1 MRTKGW
7 RRWVAAVVVG
17 LCGAGLAAEGDPCM
31 GDWAGTLA
39 TPVGEKPIAAQV
51 IALGKGA
58 YRLNLLAAFDL
69 PGAPLASMDGLV
81 VDGEVRFGEALRLAA
96 GVLSGTL
103 PAPLQ
108 GTATLKPVQRLSP
121 TLGAKPPPDAVVLFA
136 GASLDPWRQGD
147 RPYGIIDL
155 KREVGAADQAAA
167 YLRNAIQSPAA
178 CRVKFEIGSDDGV
191 KVWLNGAV
199 LLENNV
205 PRPLTVG
212 QDRVEADL
220 RAGWNELLV
229 KVSQGGGDWGAH
241 VRLVGLDG
249 KPVEDLEVQFAAT
262 AADGKALS
270 TLGARVN
277 GTFLS
282 WEAAGPFTKEG
293 VGLAE
298 LLTTPFAPE
307 TDPDQVTWKQ
317 IGTQEPPRGSRWKL
331 LGDGAMEIGPK
342 AGSLVTKELFTD
354 FRMHVEFRTPFMPEA
369 RGQSRANSGVYLQGR
384 YEIQVLDSYALEGL
398 DNECGGIY
406 KVARPRVNM
415 CAPPLQWQ
423 TYDIEFRAPRF
434 DAQGV
439 KTAAARLTVQHNG
452 VLIHENLE
460 IPGQTGGGEG
470 ANFDQPGPIL
480 LQDHGNPVQYRN
492 LWLAPLAAAK

>member
-229 KVSQGGGDWGAH
+229 KVSQGGGDWAAH
-241 VRLVGLDG
+241 LRLVGLDG
-249 KPVEDLEVQFAAT
+249 MPVESLKARLAAT
-262 AADGKALS
+262 AADGAALD

-277 GTFLS
+277 GTLLS
-282 WEAAGPFTKEG
+282 WEAAGPCTKEG
-293 VGLAE
+293 VAGQEVLK
-298 LLTTPFAPE
+298 TPFAPE
-307 TDPDQVTWKQ
+307 TEPDKVPWKRV
-317 IGTQEPPRGSRWKL
+317 GMQEPPRGSRWKL
-331 LGDGAMEIGPK
+331 LGDGAMEISPK
-342 AGSLVTKELFTD
+342 AGSLVTKDPFTD
-354 FRMHVEFRTPFMPEA
+354 CRLHLEFRTPFLPEA
-369 RGQSRANSGVYLQGR
+369 RGQSRGNSGVYLQGR
-384 YEIQVLDSYALEGL
+384 YEVQVLDSYGLEGL

-423 TYDIEFRAPRF
+423 TYDLEVHAPRF
-434 DAQGV
+434 DAQGL
-439 KTAAARLTVQHNG
+439 KTAAARLTLQHNG
-452 VLIHENLE
+452 VLIHENLD
-460 IPGQTGGGEG
+460 IPGPTGGGEG
-470 ANFDQPGPIL
+470 ANLDKPGPIL

-492 LWLAPLAAAK
+492 IWAVPLKPGS